1 MNRWLLFVTLLAG
14 IATNG
19 FADPLVVGSY
29 TQKENLAPHVSYWK
43 APSGQSGLADARA
56 LPESDWTANGG
67 DDVNLGYTDD
77 TYWFRIA
84 IRNPHASNENFLLE
98 LAYPVL
104 DHIAAYEV
112 VNGEVRKEWI
122 LGDKQPFHDRPVN
135 HRNFLL
141 PLKLDANSTSTL
153 YLKVHTSSSMQLPL
167 VFWRQTAFFSA
178 EQPRLLMEGLYYG
191 IILVMVLYNLFV
203 YLAVGERSFLFY
215 IGYILAM
222 PLFLT
227 SLHGVAFQ
235 YLWPEATWWNDQSI
249 VFFLNLTIAFGGL
262 FAMRFLSV
270 LPATHPRLSGVA
282 IAIIATSVVFSVLS
296 CIVPYR
302 LMILP
307 TIVLATLGCFGMM
320 LMSVVRL
327 REKDRAAR
335 YYVLAWFFMLLG
347 GIVLALN
354 KFTLLPQNML
364 TENAIQVGSALGV
377 ILLSIALADRLN
389 KEKRKAFRAQEQMYR
404 QERKARLAQEQS
416 LQIQQEANAMLDA
429 RVQERTADLEN
440 VNEKLIELSATDA
453 LTGLK
458 NRGHFDGTFQSA
470 CVKAYRFGQPLSLL
484 IVDIDHFKQFNDTF
498 GHLVGDDCLQMVAS
512 GIREFVTRPQD
523 LAARYGGEE
532 FVVLLPNT
540 PENGAVRVAEK
551 IRQQIEN
558 TDFRVSDEVVRLTIS
573 IGVRSL
579 IPSHAEAARE
589 LFRQADEAL
598 YKAKDSGRNRVMVYR
613 GDERTDKVTR
623 LQPVPH

>member
-1 MNRWLLFVTLLAG
+1 MNRWWLCVLLLAG
-14 IATNG
+14 IVTNG
-19 FADPLVVGSY
+19 FADPLVVGPL
-29 TQKENLAPHVSYWK
+29 TQKERLAPHVSYWK
-43 APSGQSGLADARA
+43 APDTQTELADV
-56 LPESDWTANGG
+56 LTVPESDWVPNGG

-77 TYWFRIA
+77 TYWFRMTIT
-84 IRNPHASNENFLLE
+84 NPYASNDNFLIE

-104 DHIAAYEV
+104 DHVAAYDV
-112 VNGEVRKEWI
+112 VDGEVRKEWL
-122 LGDKQPFHDRPVN
+122 LGDKQSFHDRPVD

-141 PLKLDANSTSTL
+141 PLRLDANSSGTL

-167 VFWRQTAFFSA
+167 VLWRQTAFFSA

-215 IGYILAM
+215 VGYIMAM

-235 YLWPEATWWNDQSI
+235 YLWPEATWWNDQAI

-270 LPATHPRLSGVA
+270 LPATHPRLSRLA
-282 IAIIATSVVFSVLS
+282 IAIIATSVMFSVLS
-296 CIVPYR
+296 CIAPYH
-302 LMILP
+302 LMIMP
-307 TIVLATLGCFGMM
+307 TIVLAVLGCSGLM

-327 REKDRAAR
+327 REKDPAAR
-335 YYVLAWFFMLLG
+335 YYLLAWFCMLLG

-354 KFTLLPQNML
+354 KFTILPQNVL
-364 TENAIQVGSALGV
+364 TENAAQVGSALGV
-377 ILLSIALADRLN
+377 ILLSIALAERLN
-389 KEKRKAFRAQEQMYR
+389 KEKRKAFMAQEQLYR
-404 QERKARLAQEQS
+404 QERKARLVQEKN
-416 LQIQQEANAMLDA
+416 LQTQQEANTLLEA
-429 RVQERTADLEN
+429 RVQERTRDLES
-440 VNEKLIELSATDA
+440 VNEQLLELSSTDA

-458 NRGHFDGTFQSA
+458 NRGHFDRTFESA
-470 CVKAYRFGQPLSLL
+470 CVRAYRFGQPLSLL
-484 IVDIDHFKQFNDTF
+484 MVDIDHFKQFNDTF

-512 GIREFVTRPQD
+512 GISEFVTRPQD

-532 FVVLLPNT
+532 FVILLPNT

-598 YKAKDSGRNRVMVYR
+598 YEAKGSGRNRVSVYR
-613 GDERTDKVTR
+613 GGDRADKVTKLR
-623 LQPVPH
+623 PVPH